1 MTKNEKARE
10 LIATSETTVKVDP
23 QNGWYLKRFAAL
35 QFEGSVDNFDTNM
48 PIHVLEQQI
57 PKDNSMKLD
66 DAINEGEDI
75 DYSKFYDE
83 DGCSYSSVSEFVE
96 AQLGLDDDDS
106 IREYNEENPDLPYI
120 PYEKLRDMDK
130 KDLPKALSS
139 VADEADYV
147 DAYKEVTDIAS
158 YSVEV
163 VPMSSNYE
171 TMGFAFT
178 HQGLKEYEKSIDNH
192 IFYPCYYHA
201 RTGEQYSREV
211 GDFHPIMEFLHS
223 VGEQLLREDI
233 RRYDIKPAVIR
244 TKEEMHEFYRTQ
256 PDEMILA
263 ALVEVDDKVSGKRY
277 CSIRVWCSGYEVKTR
292 STGSYYVLNKHY
304 LTVNKDDMVAT
315 YPYPFS
321 CDDGAN
327 TLLEAKDTDILTP
340 VERLFLWTEYKN
352 PNSIETK
359 KKQGE
364 SIMNTYNVV
373 VSVSTTVCIDAESAD
388 DAIEKVS
395 QALNNDDANMS
406 ADVASRIGDS
416 MRNGHYEVTNAIP
429 MDE

>member
-1 MTKNEKARE
+1 MTENEKARE

-35 QFEGSVDNFDTNM
+35 QFEGSVDNFGTNM
-48 PIHVLEQQI
+48 PIHVLEQQL
-57 PKDNSMKLD
+57 PKEDTMKLD
-66 DAINEGEDI
+66 DAVIEGQEI
-75 DYSKFYDE
+75 DYSRFYDE
-83 DGCSYSSVSEFVE
+83 KGNEYSSVSELV
-96 AQLGLDDDDS
+96 QTRLGLDDDDA
-106 IREYNEENPDLPYI
+106 IQEYNKENPGLPYI

-130 KDLPKALSS
+130 KDIPEMLSS
-139 VADEADYV
+139 VVDEADYV
-147 DAYKEVTDIAS
+147 DAYKEVTHVAS
-158 YSVEV
+158 YHVEV
-163 VPMSSNYE
+163 TPMSNNYE

-192 IFYPCYYHA
+192 SNIGYSMRNGYYEVTNA
-201 RTGEQYSREV
+201 IPMDEDYDEGSGNEEDDESEEWEQHNRRE
-211 GDFHPIMEFLHS
+211 GDFYPIMEFLHS
-223 VGEQLLREDI
+223 AGEQLLREDI

-263 ALVEVDDKVSGKRY
+263 ALVEVDDKVTGKRY
-277 CSIRVWCSGYEVKTR
+277 CSIRVWCSGHEVKTR
-292 STGSYYVLNKHY
+292 SMGSYYVLNKHY

-352 PNSIETK
+352 PNPIDTK
-359 KKQGE
+359 KK
-364 SIMNTYNVV
+364 
-373 VSVSTTVCIDAESAD
+373 
-388 DAIEKVS
+388 
-395 QALNNDDANMS
+395 
-406 ADVASRIGDS
+406 
-416 MRNGHYEVTNAIP
+416 
-429 MDE
+429 